1 MVLAIRHR
9 INSSAFAMSIISV
22 HRFVY
27 KETVAAVSHSRRS
40 DQIGRRREG
49 VKS

>member
-27 KETVAAVSHSRRS
+27 KETVAAVSH
-40 DQIGRRREG
+40 
-49 VKS
+49 

>member
-9 INSSAFAMSIISV
+9 INSSACAMSIISV

-27 KETVAAVSHSRRS
+27 KETVAAVS
-40 DQIGRRREG
+40 QIGRRREG